1 LSFPIK
7 LHAAADNAA
16 PPFGKGEEKK
26 MVTAKTNHL
35 GALVAAA
42 GALVAVGLLV
52 LMLVP
57 AGPAIAAPVS
67 FAPAHNYAAGNSPGA
82 VATANLDSKKGPDL
96 AIVNFKS
103 KNVSVLLNKGD
114 GTFEAAVNYA
124 VPDPSDIT
132 AADLDSDGDADLA
145 VANVG
150 TDNVSVLLNDGAGA
164 FAHAPQ
170 NFATGHQ
177 PLSIAVADFNGD
189 GKSDLA
195 VANQGPNIG
204 NANVVVLINASIAS
218 AVDFAAPQNVVV
230 TGMIGDV
237 TAANVDGDTRPDLVV
252 AVPHI
257 PNAPDEVSVLLN
269 TSTGTTVGFAPAR
282 NYAVGELPQGPI
294 AADFDGK
301 NGPDL
306 ATVNFNSSDVT
317 VLLNKGDG
325 TFVAAAVSS
334 QVGVGSRPGAAADY
348 DGDGK
353 IDLAIGKQD
362 NDSIAILPGNGDGT
376 FGQMAT
382 FSAGNAPLKVTSA
395 NFDGKDGP
403 DLAAPNRD
411 SNNVSVLGNT
421 TASAPST
428 PNTAA
433 PKITSLRPAPN
444 SRISNRKPLITAVVK
459 DAETDLKQGDIK
471 LTVDRGVKSFSY
483 NAATDRLTY
492 RSSRLAYGRHTVKV
506 IATDASGLK
515 GKKTWSFKVV
525 KR

>member
-1 LSFPIK
+1 
-7 LHAAADNAA
+7 
-16 PPFGKGEEKK
+16 
-26 MVTAKTNHL
+26 MVTAKTNYL
-35 GALVAAA
+35 GALVAAG

-57 AGPAIAAPVS
+57 AGPALAAPVS

-124 VPDPSDIT
+124 VPDPFDIT

-145 VANVG
+145 VANFG

-170 NFATGHQ
+170 NFTAGHQ
-177 PLSIAVADFNGD
+177 PGSIAVANFNGD
-189 GKSDLA
+189 GKIDLA
-195 VANQGPNIG
+195 VANQGLNS
-204 NANVVVLINASIAS
+204 NNVVVLINTSTAS
-218 AVDFAAPQNVVV
+218 AVDFAAPQNVVR
-230 TGMIGDV
+230 GSSGGV
-237 TAANVDGDTRPDLVV
+237 TAANLNGDARPDLVV
-252 AVPHI
+252 ADAHI
-257 PNAPDEVSVLLN
+257 PNASDEVSVLLN

-301 NGPDL
+301 KGPDL

-353 IDLAIGKQD
+353 IDLAIGKED